1 MKAVKKTTKKDFDK
15 AVDEFCKFSKVVFA
29 GSDENRKLQ
38 LLDGMKSLMNPK
50 ASVKRPIE
58 VADNDSEAKR
68 LKLTA
73 FELPNEMWLQILSY
87 LKNRDIYGAVALVSK
102 RFHSFTIDPSIM
114 KFLHIEIASNKWKSI
129 NLYRKC
135 MKVVKRS
142 TTLSELKITD
152 ESEFLDWKDLKLISN
167 LPKLKSLTLNANHLK
182 HINHMNFANLL
193 LEGGI
198 SIDDYDDIMKELS
211 KLPFP
216 TLKTISLSAGIK
228 NPQFYRRLMRHYE
241 ALKEEAIEKLVM
253 NIPNLTCF
261 HLDSSLK
268 SGISHEFI
276 LRIFTEKDVVLLLD
290 TYLTF
295 DSGDQKT
302 LEKFIEEKAGFLLLE
317 KYRRIK
323 NDFVQWRLK
332 VEEIHPVDRKIKV

>member
-1 MKAVKKTTKKDFDK
+1 
-15 AVDEFCKFSKVVFA
+15 
-29 GSDENRKLQ
+29 
-38 LLDGMKSLMNPK
+38 
-50 ASVKRPIE
+50 
-58 VADNDSEAKR
+58 
-68 LKLTA
+68 
-73 FELPNEMWLQILSY
+73 
-87 LKNRDIYGAVALVSK
+87 
-102 RFHSFTIDPSIM
+102 
-114 KFLHIEIASNKWKSI
+114 
-129 NLYRKC
+129 
-135 MKVVKRS
+135 
-142 TTLSELKITD
+142 
-152 ESEFLDWKDLKLISN
+152 
-167 LPKLKSLTLNANHLK
+167 
-182 HINHMNFANLL
+182 MNFANLTNLL

-198 SIDDYDDIMKELS
+198 SIDEYDDIMKELS

-302 LEKFIEEKAGFLLLE
+302 LEKFIEEKAGFCCLKSIE
-317 KYRRIK
+317 ESRRILS
-323 NDFVQWRLK
+323 NGG
-332 VEEIHPVDRKIKV
+332 

>member
-1 MKAVKKTTKKDFDK
+1 MLWRN
-15 AVDEFCKFSKVVFA
+15 S
-29 GSDENRKLQ
+29 
-38 LLDGMKSLMNPK
+38 P
-50 ASVKRPIE
+50 
-58 VADNDSEAKR
+58 
-68 LKLTA
+68 
-73 FELPNEMWLQILSY
+73 
-87 LKNRDIYGAVALVSK
+87 
-102 RFHSFTIDPSIM
+102 
-114 KFLHIEIASNKWKSI
+114 
-129 NLYRKC
+129 
-135 MKVVKRS
+135 
-142 TTLSELKITD
+142 LSELKITD

-182 HINHMNFANLL
+182 HINRMNFANLTNLL

-198 SIDDYDDIMKELS
+198 SIDEYDDIMKELS

-216 TLKTISLSAGIK
+216 TLKTISLCTGK

-323 NDFVQWRLK
+323 KDFVQWRLK
-332 VEEIHPVDRKIKV
+332 VEEIHSMERKIKL